1 MKIKALF
8 IAISIIAF
16 LVVPAMAADVSSDPL
31 PSWNDGK
38 TKQAILDF
46 VAATTTKG
54 SPDFVPTEARI
65 ATFDQDGT
73 LFVEKPLYTE
83 FVFALDQIKLLY
95 PKHPE
100 WKTTPPFSTILSG
113 DRAAIEKLNPKDMAK
128 IVAVSHSGMTVDQ
141 FKEVVRQWLATAKHP
156 RFHKPYTALVYQ
168 PMLEVINYLTANGYK
183 SYIVTAGGQDFVRVY
198 SDDIYAIPPER
209 VVGTAGQTKYTYG
222 QGGKSELVKLPKVL
236 MVDDKAGKPS
246 AINLM
251 IGRRPYASFGNSDG
265 DQQMLEWTEAGIGKR
280 LMMLV
285 HHDDAKREYSY
296 GNESKIGRF
305 SDALMTEAN
314 QRNWNVIS
322 VKDDW
327 KVVFP

>member
-8 IAISIIAF
+8 VAISIIAS
-16 LVVPAMAADVSSDPL
+16 LVVPAMAADVVSDPL

-46 VAATTTKG
+46 VTATTTKG

-83 FVFALDQIKLLY
+83 FIFALDQIKLLN

-100 WKTTPPFSTILSG
+100 WKTTPPFSTLLSG

-141 FKEVVRQWLATAKHP
+141 FKEVVRQWLTTAKHP
-156 RFHKPYTALVYQ
+156 RFDKPYTALVYQ

-198 SDDIYAIPPER
+198 SDDIYAIPPEH
-209 VVGTAGQTKYTYG
+209 VVGTAGQTQYTYAA
-222 QGGKSELVKLPKVL
+222 GGKSELVKLPKVL

-246 AINLM
+246 AINLI
-251 IGRRPYASFGNSDG
+251 IGRRPYAAFGNSDG
-265 DQQMLEWTEAGIGKR
+265 DQQMLEWTEAGKGKR
-280 LMMLV
+280 LRMLV
-285 HHDDAKREYSY
+285 HHDDAKREFAY
-296 GNESKIGRF
+296 GNESKVGRF

-322 VKDDW
+322 IKDDW

>member
-1 MKIKALF
+1 MKTKALF
-8 IAISIIAF
+8 IAISIIAS
-16 LVVPAMAADVSSDPL
+16 LIMPAMAADVGSDPL

-46 VAATTTKG
+46 VAATTTQG
-54 SPDFVPTEARI
+54 SADFVPTEERI

-83 FVFALDQIKLLY
+83 FIFALDQIKVLV

-100 WKTTPPFSTILSG
+100 WKTTPPFSTLLSG
-113 DRAAIEKLNPKDMAK
+113 NRAAIEKLNPKDMAK
-128 IVAVSHSGMTVDQ
+128 IVAVSHSGMTVEQ

-156 RFHKPYTALVYQ
+156 RFDKPYTALVYQ
-168 PMLEVINYLTANGYK
+168 PMLEVINYLIANGFK

-198 SDDIYAIPPER
+198 SEDIYGIAPER
-209 VVGTAGQTKYTYG
+209 VIGTAGQTQYTYG

-251 IGRRPYASFGNSDG
+251 IGRRPYAAFGNSDG
-265 DQQMLEWTEAGIGKR
+265 DQQMLEWTESGKGKR

-285 HHDDAKREYSY
+285 HHDDAKREYAY
-296 GNESKIGRF
+296 GAESKVGRF
-305 SDALMTEAN
+305 SDALMTEADE
-314 QRNWNVIS
+314 RGWNVIS
-322 VKDDW
+322 MKDDW
-327 KVVFP
+327 KSIFP